1 MPEGH
6 ARILVVDDE
15 EAIQKLLSI
24 PLQKEGYEVVVA
36 GDGQEALDVFSKE
49 HFDLVVLDIMM
60 PHIDGM
66 EVCRRMRAVSTVP
79 IIMLTARAEEFDKVL
94 GLEIGADDYITKD
107 RLSLREF
114 RSRVRAQLRRVEMT
128 KHPAEPAHDVVLA
141 GDLEVDLP
149 KRTVTVRAE
158 RISLT
163 YIEFELLR
171 VLISHPGRVYSRQL
185 LLQLAWGDSDYRD
198 ERTVDVH
205 IRHLREKLESD
216 PGNPEHIF
224 TVRNIGYKFREL

>member
-1 MPEGH
+1 MPEGR
-6 ARILVVDDE
+6 ARILVADDE
-15 EAIQKLLSI
+15 EAIQRLLSI

-36 GDGQEALDVFSKE
+36 RDGQDALDVFGKE

-60 PHIDGM
+60 PRVDGM

-114 RSRVRAQLRRVEMT
+114 RSRVRAQLRRVEMA
-128 KHPAEPAHDVVLA
+128 KHPTEPTHDVLLA
-141 GDLEVDLP
+141 GELEVDLP
-149 KRTVTVRAE
+149 KRAVTVRGE
-158 RISLT
+158 RVSLT

-198 ERTVDVH
+198 ERTIDVH
-205 IRHLREKLESD
+205 IRHLREKIEDD
-216 PGNPEHIF
+216 PKNPEYVF

>member
-1 MPEGH
+1 MPEGR
-6 ARILVVDDE
+6 ARILVADDE

-36 GDGQEALDVFSKE
+36 RDGQDALDVFGKE

-60 PHIDGM
+60 PRVDGM

-114 RSRVRAQLRRVEMT
+114 RSRVRAQLRRVEMA
-128 KHPAEPAHDVVLA
+128 KHPAEPTHDVLLA

-149 KRTVTVRAE
+149 KRAVTVRGE
-158 RISLT
+158 RVSLT

-185 LLQLAWGDSDYRD
+185 LLQLAWGD
-198 ERTVDVH
+198 
-205 IRHLREKLESD
+205 
-216 PGNPEHIF
+216 
-224 TVRNIGYKFREL
+224 